1 MSINLPTFYVQ
12 QYATNIQLLLQQKGS
27 KLRDK
32 VTVGSYVG
40 KAASPVEQV
49 GTVAMQP
56 VTSRFAP
63 MGRVDAPTDRRWVY
77 PSDFDLPQLIDQF
90 DKLRLLV
97 DPASSYVQNAV
108 YAAGRQ
114 MDDLI
119 IASFFGDAK
128 TGETG
133 GTTTQFGTT
142 LTTSNGRNVAVA
154 HGAAAA
160 TGLTVAKLREAKKR
174 LMASFVDIDSDPI
187 CAVVTAAQHDNLLA
201 EAQVISTDFNERPV
215 LVDGKVT
222 RFLGIDI
229 VHCERLVTGT
239 DDAAGT
245 SRAIPIFARSGM
257 HLAMWNDLTTDITQR
272 KDLQGLPWQAYVYM
286 TAGATR
292 LEENKVVR
300 VWCRE

>member
-1 MSINLPTFYVQ
+1 MSINIPTYYVQ
-12 QYATNIQLLLQQKGS
+12 QYATNIQLLLQQMGS
-27 KLRDK
+27 KLRDR

-40 KAASPVEQV
+40 KAASPVEQI

-63 MGRVDAPTDRRWVY
+63 MGRVDAPLDRRWVY

-90 DKLRLLV
+90 DKLRLLI
-97 DPASSYVQNAV
+97 DPASSYVQSAV

-119 IASFFGDAK
+119 ITSFFGDAK

-133 GTTTQFGTT
+133 GTTTSFGTT
-142 LTTSNGRNVAVA
+142 LTTSSGRNVGVA

-187 CAVVTAAQHDNLLA
+187 SAVVTAAQHDNLLS

-245 SRAIPIFARSGM
+245 SRAIPVFARSGM
-257 HLAMWNDLTTDITQR
+257 HLALWNDLTTDITQR
-272 KDLQGLPWQAYVYM
+272 KDLQGLPYQAYVYM

-300 VWCRE
+300 VWSRE